1 MSLRVR
7 IALISAVAV
16 AIAFAVA
23 ALVTYNATR
32 SELIAEVD
40 QSLNERVEKLER
52 AGNTIELIAA
62 LSPFDDAPRGPFER
76 GQRGFDAIY
85 WRFFISDGTRIEVGG
100 NLPLGPQ
107 EEKVIAGEV
116 PFVFRTVADGD
127 DNLRMLTSQISSGT
141 VQVARSLDEV
151 DGSLEG
157 LAQVLRFAAV
167 IGVVL
172 AGVIGYFIA
181 RGAARP
187 IGQLAAAAEHVAE
200 TQELA
205 SRIDVN
211 RDDEVGRLAQSFNA
225 MLAALE
231 SSRQQQHRLVHDA
244 GHELRTPLTAIRTNV
259 ELLGRAESI
268 SPDERSQMIA
278 DIESEIQ
285 ELSGLVTELV
295 DLAAAPPP
303 DDAHVEEIVMG
314 DLVERMADKYRRRTG
329 REIDVSVDSAVVR
342 GNVAQI
348 ERAVANLLDNAAK
361 WGPVDEPIAVTAE
374 QGRVTVTDRGPGI
387 EAADRPHVF
396 ERFYR
401 ATRDRATPGSGLGLS
416 IVAKVAADHGG
427 EVFVGDSSDG
437 AEVGFFL
444 PTEDGPLR

>member
-23 ALVTYNATR
+23 ALATYHTTK

-40 QSLNERVEKLER
+40 QSLYDRVESLER
-52 AGNTIELIAA
+52 ADNIIELFAA
-62 LSPFDDAPRGPFER
+62 LSPFDEGPRGPFER

-85 WRFFISDGTRIEVGG
+85 WRFFMSDGTLLDYGR

-107 EEKVIAGEV
+107 EQRVLAGEE
-116 PFVFRTVADGD
+116 PFVVRTVAGGD
-127 DNLRMLTSQISSGT
+127 DNLRVLTSQISSGT

-167 IGVVL
+167 IGIVL
-172 AGVIGYFIA
+172 AGVIGYFVA
-181 RGAARP
+181 RSAARP

-200 TQELA
+200 TEELA
-205 SRIDVN
+205 SRIDVD
-211 RDDEVGRLAQSFNA
+211 RDDEVGRLAQSFNK

-231 SSRQQQHRLVHDA
+231 SSRQQQRRLVHDA

-259 ELLGRAESI
+259 ELLGRAENI
-268 SPDERSQMIA
+268 SQHERAQMMA
-278 DIESEIQ
+278 DIEAEIQ

-295 DLAAAPPP
+295 DLAAAPPT
-303 DDAHVEEIVMG
+303 DDTHVEDVGLG
-314 DLVERMADKYRRRTG
+314 DLVARIADKYRRRTG
-329 REIDVSVDSAVVR
+329 RAIDVSVDGTVVT
-342 GNVAQI
+342 GSVAQL
-348 ERAVANLLDNAAK
+348 ERAVANLLDNATK
-361 WGPVDEPIAVTAE
+361 WGPADEPIEVTVKD
-374 QGRVTVTDRGPGI
+374 GRVSVADRGPGI
-387 EAADRPHVF
+387 DPADRPYVF

-401 ATRDRATPGSGLGLS
+401 ATKDRATPGSGLGLS
-416 IVAKVAADHGG
+416 IVAKVAEDHGG
-427 EVFVGDSSDG
+427 EAFVGDAETG
-437 AEVGFFL
+437 AEVGFLL
-444 PTEDGPLR
+444 PTEDGSSR

>member
-1 MSLRVR
+1 LSLRVR
-7 IALISAVAV
+7 IALISAAAV

-23 ALVTYNATR
+23 ALVTYNTTR

-40 QSLNERVEKLER
+40 QSLYDRVEQLER
-52 AGNTIELIAA
+52 AGNLTELVAA
-62 LSPFDDAPRGPFER
+62 LSPFDERPRSPFER

-85 WRFFISDGTRIEVGG
+85 WRFFINDGTLLDFGG
-100 NLPLGPQ
+100 NLPLGPE
-107 EEKVIAGEV
+107 EEKVIAGDLAYV
-116 PFVFRTVADGD
+116 VRTVAGGD
-127 DNLRMLTSQISSGT
+127 DNLRVLTSQISAGT
-141 VQVARSLDEV
+141 VQVARSLEEV

-157 LAQVLRFAAV
+157 IAQVLRFAAV

-187 IGQLAAAAEHVAE
+187 IGQLAAAAEHVAA

-205 SRIDVN
+205 ARIDVE

-231 SSRQQQHRLVHDA
+231 SSRQQQNRLVHDA

-259 ELLGRAESI
+259 ELLGRAENI
-268 SPDERSQMIA
+268 SGDDRAQMMA

-285 ELSGLVTELV
+285 ELSALVTELV

-303 DDAHVEEIVMG
+303 DDTHVEDVGLG
-314 DLVERMADKYRRRTG
+314 DLVERIVDKYRRRTG
-329 REIDVSVDSAVVR
+329 RTIDVAADDSLVH
-342 GNVAQI
+342 GNVAQL
-348 ERAVANLLDNAAK
+348 ERAVANLIDNAAK
-361 WGPVDEPIAVTAE
+361 WGPADEPIEVEVAS
-374 QGRVTVTDRGPGI
+374 GRVSVADHGPGI
-387 EAADRPHVF
+387 DAADRPHVF

-401 ATRDRATPGSGLGLS
+401 ATRDRTTPGSGLGLS
-416 IVAKVAADHGG
+416 IVAKVAEDHGG
-427 EVFVGDSSDG
+427 EVFVTESTKG
-437 AEVGFFL
+437 AEVGFVL
-444 PTEDGPLR
+444 PTLDGSER

>member
-23 ALVTYNATR
+23 ALVTYNTTR

-40 QSLNERVEKLER
+40 QSLYDRVEQLER
-52 AGNTIELIAA
+52 AGNLVEVVAA
-62 LSPFDDAPRGPFER
+62 LSPFDESPRSPFER

-85 WRFFISDGTRIEVGG
+85 WRFFINDGPVLDYGG
-100 NLPLGPQ
+100 NLPLGP
-107 EEKVIAGEV
+107 EEQRVIAGDLGYV
-116 PFVFRTVADGD
+116 VRTVSGGD
-127 DNLRMLTSQISSGT
+127 DNLRVLTSQISSGT
-141 VQVARSLDEV
+141 VQVARSLEEV

-157 LAQVLRFAAV
+157 IAQVLRFAAV
-167 IGVVL
+167 IGIVL

-205 SRIDVN
+205 ARIDVV
-211 RDDEVGRLAQSFNA
+211 RDDEVGRLARSFNA
-225 MLAALE
+225 MLSALE
-231 SSRQQQHRLVHDA
+231 SSRQQQQRLVHDA

-268 SPDERSQMIA
+268 SRDDRAQMMA
-278 DIESEIQ
+278 DIEAEIQ

-303 DDAHVEEIVMG
+303 DDTHVEDV
-314 DLVERMADKYRRRTG
+314 DLGELASRMAGKYRRRTG
-329 REIDVSVDSAVVR
+329 REIEVAVDESLVR
-342 GNVAQI
+342 GNVAQL

-361 WGPVDEPIAVTAE
+361 WGPADEPIAVKVE
-374 QGRVTVTDRGPGI
+374 RGRVMVADHGPGI
-387 EAADRPHVF
+387 DAADRPHVF
-396 ERFYR
+396 DRFYR
-401 ATRDRATPGSGLGLS
+401 ATRDRGTPGSGLGLS
-416 IVAKVAADHGG
+416 IVAKVIEDHGG
-427 EVFVGDSSDG
+427 EVFVADSPTG
-437 AEVGFFL
+437 AEVGFQL
-444 PTEDGPLR
+444 PTVDGSEL